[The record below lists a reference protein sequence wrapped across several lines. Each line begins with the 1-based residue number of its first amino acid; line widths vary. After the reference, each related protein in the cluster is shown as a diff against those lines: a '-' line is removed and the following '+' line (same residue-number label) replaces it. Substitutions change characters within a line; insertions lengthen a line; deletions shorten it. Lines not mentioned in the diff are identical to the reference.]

1 MKLNLVVIYYRGP
14 QHRPGSRGKNLSS
27 KRTQISSSFK
37 NNLEGLREVIEKAV
51 ISFCKKWCK
60 RENADKKSLE
70 AFINKC
76 MEVVDIRINHFET
89 HYKQQNTIP
98 AISKI

>member
-1 MKLNLVVIYYRGP
+1 M
-14 QHRPGSRGKNLSS
+14 
-27 KRTQISSSFK
+27 QI
-37 NNLEGLREVIEKAV
+37 
-51 ISFCKKWCK
+51 
-60 RENADKKSLE
+60 KKSLD

-98 AISKI
+98 AISKIKHKLKDLEKEYIFVPADKAANNVVVV